1 MSTDEIAGN
10 HFHEI
15 NFLTS
20 IFNTVAPSLPTPYV
34 AKGGACIMAMFATAE
49 YLALKK

>member
-1 MSTDEIAGN
+1 MSTDEITEN
-10 HFHEI
+10 HFHEKK
-15 NFLTS
+15 LS
-20 IFNTVAPSLPTPYV
+20 HTVAPSLPTPYV

>member
-1 MSTDEIAGN
+1 MSTDEITEN
-10 HFHEI
+10 HFHEK
-15 NFLTS
+15 NFFTC

>member
-1 MSTDEIAGN
+1 MSTDEITEN
-10 HFHEI
+10 HFHEKK
-15 NFLTS
+15 LS
-20 IFNTVAPSLPTPYV
+20 HKFNTVAPSLHTPYV